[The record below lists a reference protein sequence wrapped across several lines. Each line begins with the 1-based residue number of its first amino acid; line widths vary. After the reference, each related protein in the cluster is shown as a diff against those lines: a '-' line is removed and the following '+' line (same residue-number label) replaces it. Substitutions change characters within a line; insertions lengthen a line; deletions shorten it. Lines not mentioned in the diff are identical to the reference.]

1 MRQVRAAGRGE
12 RQKTKEEEIMIGTVL
27 LTLGALCVAGRA
39 HYGSDNRWHWYKE
52 TPQQYRARKKREY
65 RERVRKIRGY

>member
-1 MRQVRAAGRGE
+1 MSGQRQSAEARVK
-12 RQKTKEEEIMIGTVL
+12 KTKEEEIMIGTVL

-65 RERVRKIRGY
+65 REKVRKIRGY

>member
-1 MRQVRAAGRGE
+1 
-12 RQKTKEEEIMIGTVL
+12 MIGTVL

-65 RERVRKIRGY
+65 RKKVRKMRGY